1 MIYSPKEMQQLRT
14 PVKLLVP
21 KAETQTLGVY
31 RAAYEDKGTIFC
43 NWKTYGGTTAAG
55 ERAVDGIISV
65 IDTATVTTWYRSDIT
80 SRCRLQRGNAVYEII
95 GEPENIEQQNRVLV
109 FKVQRVKGGA

>member
-14 PVKLLVP
+14 AAKLLAP

-31 RAAYEDKGTIFC
+31 RATYEDKGTIFC
-43 NWKTYGGTTAAG
+43 NWKTYGGTEQT
-55 ERAVDGIISV
+55 VDGVYSV

-80 SRCRLQRGNAVYEII
+80 SRCRLQLGDAVYEII
-95 GEPENIEQQNRVLV
+95 NEPENIEQQNRVLV

>member
-14 PVKLLVP
+14 AAKLLTP

-31 RAAYEDKGTIFC
+31 RATYEDKGVIFC
-43 NWKTYGGTTAAG
+43 NWKTYGGTEQT
-55 ERAVDGIISV
+55 VDGVYSV

-80 SRCRLQRGNAVYEII
+80 SRCRLQLGDAVYEII
-95 GEPENIEQQNRVLV
+95 NEPENIEQQNRVLQ
-109 FKVQRVKGGA
+109 FKVRRVKGGA

>member
-14 PVKLLVP
+14 AAKLLTP

-31 RAAYEDKGTIFC
+31 RATYEDKGTIFC
-43 NWKTYGGTTAAG
+43 NWKTYGGTTVTG

-65 IDTATVTTWYRSDIT
+65 IDTATVTTWYRPDIT
-80 SRCRLQRGNAVYEII
+80 SKCRIKLGDAVYEII
-95 GEPENIEQQNRVLV
+95 NEPENIEQQNRVLQ
-109 FKVQRVKGGA
+109 FKVRRVKGGA